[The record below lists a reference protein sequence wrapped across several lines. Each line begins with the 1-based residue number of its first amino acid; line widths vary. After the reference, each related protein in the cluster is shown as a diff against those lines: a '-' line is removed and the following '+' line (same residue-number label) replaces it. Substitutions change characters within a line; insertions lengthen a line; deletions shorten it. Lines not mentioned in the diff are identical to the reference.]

1 MTQKEINERLYRRR
15 KENGLCPR
23 CGRPLDREG
32 HYCSECLEKAMGYQ
46 RRNRE
51 FYRKNHLCTEC
62 GKNAVPNGEKT
73 CPECRAKAQES
84 RKPLTR
90 EQKARY
96 GERFR
101 KQQNLLYK
109 ERLRSGICARR
120 GKRKATNGYVT
131 CAICRNKNA
140 DLKRIRSKTSPRSE
154 RVQNG
159 LCYFC
164 DNPVKTGYKVCEKH
178 YQMSVENVKKRKG
191 TSSRTKACSK
201 HKED

>member
-1 MTQKEINERLYRRR
+1 MGKGIYALVAIIRT
-15 KENGLCPR
+15 
-23 CGRPLDREG
+23 EG
-32 HYCSECLEKAMGYQ
+32 
-46 RRNRE
+46 
-51 FYRKNHLCTEC
+51 
-62 GKNAVPNGEKT
+62 
-73 CPECRAKAQES
+73 QES

-109 ERLRSGICARR
+109 ERLRSGICTRC

-140 DLKRIRSKTSPRSE
+140 DLKRVRSKTSPRSE

-178 YQMSVENVKKRKG
+178 YQMSVENVKKKEGNIKPHKGVFETQRRLTRKP
-191 TSSRTKACSK
+191 
-201 HKED
+201 E